1 MCYLFPCAGLPAA
14 TESDSHAILDS
25 YIAAGGNFIDTANI
39 YNTSEVCIGRWLAKR
54 EKADPT
60 FRQSIIIAT
69 KVTRAEYSSHRPLPI
84 VLCPSLLVQLS
95 ISSVIIRPSFTSS
108 GNARYANSVVCDP
121 MLGCGC
127 CAQFGGPMGSGP
139 NERGGSRKHIEDSI
153 AASLRNLQTSYIDLY
168 QVHFWALDTPLTE
181 QMFALD
187 SLVRRGQV
195 RYVGCS
201 NFTSWQL
208 NEANR
213 IVQEHHLT
221 PFVTLQQQYSLLCR
235 TLEWDIIDVLEKDR
249 VGILPWSPLAGG
261 WLSGKYKRGS
271 KQSEG
276 GSRVEWAGNMGGAAS
291 DFSFSANANEHAYGI
306 IDQLDAIGK
315 EIDSPWRPSRCG
327 GCCRERM

>member
-1 MCYLFPCAGLPAA
+1 
-14 TESDSHAILDS
+14 
-25 YIAAGGNFIDTANI
+25 
-39 YNTSEVCIGRWLAKR
+39 
-54 EKADPT
+54 
-60 FRQSIIIAT
+60 
-69 KVTRAEYSSHRPLPI
+69 
-84 VLCPSLLVQLS
+84 
-95 ISSVIIRPSFTSS
+95 
-108 GNARYANSVVCDP
+108 

-127 CAQFGGPMGSGP
+127 CAQFGNPMGSGP

-168 QVHFWALDTPLTE
+168 QVHTWIPDTPLTE

-276 GSRVEWAGNMGGAAS
+276 GSRVEWAESAGWQAT
-291 DFSFSANANEHAYGI
+291 DFSSNANEHAYGI
-306 IDQLDAIGK
+306 IDQLEAIGK
-315 EIDSPWRPSRCG
+315 EIDQPMAAVALRWVLQRAHVSSVLIGARSVQQLHDNLRASTFTLSEEQMKRLTDASKTPLPYPFNLQKRALMG
-327 GCCRERM
+327 KDK